1 MAEAVY
7 LLCALASVVCALML
21 LRAYRRTQMRL
32 LLWSGLSFAALCI
45 NNVLLF
51 IDLVLIPDIDIGLVP
66 IRLAI
71 ALGGVV
77 LLLYGLIWD
86 AT

>member
-21 LRAYRRTQMRL
+21 FRAFLRTQMRL
-32 LLWSGLSFAALCI
+32 LLWSSLCFAGMCV

-51 IDLVLIPDIDIGLVP
+51 IDLVVIPDLDLGLVP
-66 IRLAI
+66 VRIGV
-71 ALGGVV
+71 ALVGAT

-86 AT
+86 AP

>member
-7 LLCALASVVCALML
+7 LVSAAASIACAWML
-21 LRAYRRTQMRL
+21 FRAYLRSHMRL
-32 LLWSGLSFAALCI
+32 LLWSSLCFGGLCV

-66 IRLAI
+66 IRLAV
-71 ALGGVV
+71 ALGGLV

-86 AT
+86 AS